1 MSLTSYR
8 AAPPRDQGVAS
19 CHTYCAK
26 QVLYAVE
33 GVVSVSAHGFAA
45 KLRITRPKGQPRRSS
60 SGRP

>member
-1 MSLTSYR
+1 
-8 AAPPRDQGVAS
+8 VAS